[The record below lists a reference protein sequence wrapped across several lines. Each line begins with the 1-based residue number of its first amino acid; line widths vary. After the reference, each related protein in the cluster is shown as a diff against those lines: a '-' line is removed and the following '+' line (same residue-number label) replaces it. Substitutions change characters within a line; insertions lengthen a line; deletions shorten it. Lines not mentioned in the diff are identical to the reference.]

1 MQVHSQVV
9 WQRRGGGGGGGG
21 GSLSAIQPVGGGE
34 GAVKKGSILPGTGLS
49 RGGGGPLQWAKYE
62 STKSHKAPSGL
73 MQRKL
78 S

>member
-9 WQRRGGGGGGGG
+9 GYSTCW
-21 GSLSAIQPVGGGE
+21 GGE
-34 GAVKKGSILPGTGLS
+34 GGVLSLSKRDRSPPGYGPE
-49 RGGGGPLQWAKYE
+49 RGGGGGGPLQWTKYE